1 MAIIS
6 GRAAV
11 SDRGYDKSWRMGRSL
26 CLAAKGVAI
35 YAPTANTPQSGKQFV
50 MKLLTPFLAIMLI
63 ALAPVPCTRA
73 EDNSAI
79 ETTIKQM
86 ENAWEKAW
94 QTKDTGALGN
104 ILADDYAGM
113 NSKGERQNKSQL
125 LNELKTMTDTV
136 SASVTDSMDVHVYGP
151 NLAMVVG
158 TSTEKGM
165 DKDRKAF
172 TRSFGW
178 VDTWMQRNGKW
189 ECIGEGV
196 MALPEKK

>member
-1 MAIIS
+1 
-6 GRAAV
+6 
-11 SDRGYDKSWRMGRSL
+11 
-26 CLAAKGVAI
+26 
-35 YAPTANTPQSGKQFV
+35 
-50 MKLLTPFLAIMLI
+50 MKLFTHFLAITLI
-63 ALAPVPCTRA
+63 AFASSRGILA

-79 ETTIKQM
+79 EAKLKQM
-86 ENAWEKAW
+86 ENAWDRAW
-94 QTKDTGALGN
+94 ETKDTASLRN
-104 ILADDYAGM
+104 MLADDYAGM

-136 SASVTDSMDVHVYGP
+136 SSSVNDSLDVHVYSP

-178 VDTWMQRNGKW
+178 VDTWMQRDGKW
-189 ECIGEGV
+189 ECIGEAV
-196 MALPEKK
+196 MPLKK

>member
-1 MAIIS
+1 
-6 GRAAV
+6 
-11 SDRGYDKSWRMGRSL
+11 
-26 CLAAKGVAI
+26 
-35 YAPTANTPQSGKQFV
+35 
-50 MKLLTPFLAIMLI
+50 MKLFTHFLAITLI
-63 ALAPVPCTRA
+63 AFASSRGILA

-79 ETTIKQM
+79 EAKLKQM
-86 ENAWEKAW
+86 ENAWDRAW
-94 QTKDTGALGN
+94 ETKDTASLRN
-104 ILADDYAGM
+104 MLADDYAGM

-136 SASVTDSMDVHVYGP
+136 SSSVNDSLDVHVYSP

-178 VDTWMQRNGKW
+178 VDTWMQRDGKW
-189 ECIGEGV
+189 ECIGEAV
-196 MALPEKK
+196 VALPEKK

>member
-1 MAIIS
+1 
-6 GRAAV
+6 
-11 SDRGYDKSWRMGRSL
+11 
-26 CLAAKGVAI
+26 
-35 YAPTANTPQSGKQFV
+35 
-50 MKLLTPFLAIMLI
+50 MKLLTSFLAITLI
-63 ALAPVPCTRA
+63 AFAAMPCTRA

-79 ETTIKQM
+79 ETKLKQM
-86 ENAWEKAW
+86 ENTWDKAWE
-94 QTKDTGALGN
+94 TKNTAALGN
-104 ILADDYAGM
+104 MLADDYAGM

-125 LNELKTMTDTV
+125 LDELKTMTDTV
-136 SASVTDSMDVHVYGP
+136 SASVNDSLEVHVYGP

-178 VDTWMQRNGKW
+178 VDTWLQRNGKW
-189 ECIGEGV
+189 ECIGEAV

>member
-1 MAIIS
+1 MAI
-6 GRAAV
+6 
-11 SDRGYDKSWRMGRSL
+11 
-26 CLAAKGVAI
+26 
-35 YAPTANTPQSGKQFV
+35 T
-50 MKLLTPFLAIMLI
+50 LI
-63 ALAPVPCTRA
+63 AFASSRGILA

-79 ETTIKQM
+79 EAKLKQM
-86 ENAWEKAW
+86 ENAWDRAW
-94 QTKDTGALGN
+94 ETKDTASLRN
-104 ILADDYAGM
+104 MLADDYAGM

-136 SASVTDSMDVHVYGP
+136 SSSVNDSLDVHVYSP

-178 VDTWMQRNGKW
+178 VDTWMQRDGKW
-189 ECIGEGV
+189 ECIGEAV
-196 MALPEKK
+196 VALPEKK

>member
-1 MAIIS
+1 
-6 GRAAV
+6 
-11 SDRGYDKSWRMGRSL
+11 
-26 CLAAKGVAI
+26 
-35 YAPTANTPQSGKQFV
+35 
-50 MKLLTPFLAIMLI
+50 MKLLTSFLAITLI
-63 ALAPVPCTRA
+63 AFAPMPCTRA

-79 ETTIKQM
+79 ETKLKQM
-86 ENAWEKAW
+86 ENTWDKAWE
-94 QTKDTGALGN
+94 TKDTAALGN
-104 ILADDYAGM
+104 MLADDYAGM

-136 SASVTDSMDVHVYGP
+136 SASVNDSLEVHVYGP

-178 VDTWMQRNGKW
+178 VDTWLQRNGKW
-189 ECIGEGV
+189 ECIGEAV
-196 MALPEKK
+196 MALPAKK

>member
-1 MAIIS
+1 MP
-6 GRAAV
+6 
-11 SDRGYDKSWRMGRSL
+11 L
-26 CLAAKGVAI
+26 
-35 YAPTANTPQSGKQFV
+35 
-50 MKLLTPFLAIMLI
+50 LAITLI
-63 ALAPVPCTRA
+63 TFAVMPCTRA

-79 ETTIKQM
+79 ETKLKQM

-94 QTKDTGALGN
+94 QTKDTAALGN
-104 ILADDYAGM
+104 MLADDYAGM

-125 LNELKTMTDTV
+125 LNERKTMTDTV
-136 SASVTDSMDVHVYGP
+136 SSSVNDSLEVHVYGP

-178 VDTWMQRNGKW
+178 VDTWMERNGKW
-189 ECIGEGV
+189 ECIGEAV
-196 MALPEKK
+196 MQLPKKK

>member
-1 MAIIS
+1 M
-6 GRAAV
+6 
-11 SDRGYDKSWRMGRSL
+11 KS
-26 CLAAKGVAI
+26 
-35 YAPTANTPQSGKQFV
+35 
-50 MKLLTPFLAIMLI
+50 LTSFLAITLI
-63 ALAPVPCTRA
+63 AFAPMPCTRA

-79 ETTIKQM
+79 ETKLKQM
-86 ENAWEKAW
+86 ENTRDKAWE
-94 QTKDTGALGN
+94 TKDTAALGN
-104 ILADDYAGM
+104 MLADDYAGM

-136 SASVTDSMDVHVYGP
+136 SASVNDSLEVHVYGP

-178 VDTWMQRNGKW
+178 VDTWLQRNGKW
-189 ECIGEGV
+189 ECIGEAV